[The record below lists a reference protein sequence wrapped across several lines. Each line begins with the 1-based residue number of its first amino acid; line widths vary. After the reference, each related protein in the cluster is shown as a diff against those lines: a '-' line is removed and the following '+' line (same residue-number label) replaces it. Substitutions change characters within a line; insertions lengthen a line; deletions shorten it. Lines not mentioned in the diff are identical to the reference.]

1 MATAC
6 IARLRQWAKHWLDDL
21 AQRLAEPYNAP
32 PDPQPPARLRL
43 SATRR
48 RQRTAR
54 ALTMNGTDSLSA
66 RS

>member
-32 PDPQPPARLRL
+32 PTRNHPHA
-43 SATRR
+43 SGSRR
-48 RQRTAR
+48 RDAVSAPR
-54 ALTMNGTDSLSA
+54 AP
-66 RS
+66 